1 MKQFVVI
8 GGSTGIGAQLSEN
21 LSQQHSVFAS
31 YNQTPKESRDNLH
44 YFQADVLTP
53 IDFSFL
59 PDQIDGLAYCV
70 GSISLKPFARIQA
83 ADFMADYQKQVV
95 GAISTIQA
103 LLPRLKASENA
114 SIVLFS
120 TVAVQ
125 TGFPF
130 HTLVS
135 SSKGAI
141 EGLTRALAA
150 EFAPKI
156 RVNCIAPSITQT
168 PLASAL
174 LSSPEKIEANAQRH
188 PLKRIGAAIDVANL
202 AEFLLS
208 DKSSWI
214 TGQIHAIDGGMS
226 ALRV

>member
-21 LSQQHSVFAS
+21 LAREHSVFAS
-31 YNQTPKESRDNLH
+31 YNQTPKENRDNLH